1 MRQSDLTSVGRWI
14 GAILTDMKFRHLAV
28 ISIISIAVSTPAISF
43 AAGLPTQ
50 IVPSD
55 CNGTGGCQS
64 ICDVADLA
72 NNILNLVIFTAVFV
86 AGVLFAWAGW
96 KYVTAGGDT
105 GKAAKAKQVF
115 WNVTIG
121 LVIILAAYLIV
132 QTLMSSLSHIQGWNT
147 LCNAHQ

>member
-1 MRQSDLTSVGRWI
+1 MTSTGEWT
-14 GAILTDMKFRHLAV
+14 GAILTGMKFRNLAV
-28 ISIISIAVSTPAISF
+28 ISIIALAASAPAISF

-50 IVPSD
+50 IVPND
-55 CNGTGGCQS
+55 CNTQPGGCQS

-72 NNILNLVIFTAVFV
+72 NNILNLVIYTAVFV

-96 KYVTAGGDT
+96 KYVTAGGNP

-132 QTLMSSLSHIQGWNT
+132 QTLMSGLSHIQGWNT